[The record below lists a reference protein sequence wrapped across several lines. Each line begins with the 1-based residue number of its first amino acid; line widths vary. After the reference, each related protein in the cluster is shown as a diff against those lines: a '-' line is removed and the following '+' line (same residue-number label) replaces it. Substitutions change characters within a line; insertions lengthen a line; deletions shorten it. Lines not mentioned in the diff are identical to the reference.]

1 MNLKHIAW
9 VRCKSQRM
17 RALSMPCVMV
27 QQVNGNNQ
35 DEVHLAFGLK
45 MKKNQPRLE
54 FVCAAGFKSKGW
66 FGGWNW
72 QFEVMNPAA
81 PGYAR
86 IVRISDRDGKFCYE
100 APMRRFNVVSGGW
113 ICEKQIANHSS
124 SSPSYNRTTVAA
136 ESMLLLIESDG
147 FEIVETENVVE
158 IETKQAEPKK
168 SATNK
173 MHAGLWAPL

>member
-1 MNLKHIAW
+1 
-9 VRCKSQRM
+9 M
-17 RALSMPCVMV
+17 RVLSMPCVMV

-45 MKKNQPRLE
+45 MKSASPLVIE

-124 SSPSYNRTTVAA
+124 SCPSYNRTTVVA
-136 ESMLLLIESDG
+136 ESMLIESDG
-147 FEIVETENVVE
+147 FEIVGTKNVV
-158 IETKQAEPKK
+158 ETKQAETKK
-168 SATNK
+168 SETKNT
-173 MHAGLWAPL
+173 HAGLDWTPLSSFDSSCCLDWTRL